1 MSKGISRLAL
11 NHKDRLLRFGSK
23 LVFRLCKHYGIEV
36 VILEEKAV
44 GFEEELAKDVI
55 ESMTVFLFRLYGR
68 RSHQKPMKTDLT
80 LAT

>member
-1 MSKGISRLAL
+1 M
-11 NHKDRLLRFGSK
+11 
-23 LVFRLCKHYGIEV
+23 FRLCKHCGIEV

-68 RSHQKPMKTDLT
+68 RSHQKPMKTDLIS
-80 LAT
+80 AT